1 MTQFQSNPNF
11 LKVIFSP
18 NWKYLEVIPRKQDL
32 LLGKYFWSFM
42 LGEWLYVEVWW
53 RRHNT
58 HTGNHHFY
66 GRLHTDLNHGRD
78 LAPQIRKSLTL
89 TLTSHHEK
97 SRCFFLNFKGSGS
110 PGIAPTLL
118 RAVVSLEVKKHS
130 SIPEWVFY
138 TRPSR
143 GTNTASMFG
152 PMPPE
157 TITLSHHSKK
167 WWWNPRIN
175 CL

>member
-1 MTQFQSNPNF
+1 M
-11 LKVIFSP
+11 
-18 NWKYLEVIPRKQDL
+18 
-32 LLGKYFWSFM
+32 
-42 LGEWLYVEVWW
+42 EVWW
-53 RRHNT
+53 WHKT
-58 HTGNHHFY
+58 HTENNHLY
-66 GRLHTDLNHGRD
+66 GWLHSDLNHWRD

-152 PMPPE
+152 HMPFE
-157 TITLSHHSKK
+157 TITLSQHSKK
-167 WWWNPRIN
+167 WWWKPRMTCIYPKN
-175 CL
+175 VS